1 MSYFGNQG
9 PAQDGGFIGGIAR
22 GNARL
27 HNAKLTRARYSKS
40 LGATVPF
47 TDIELDRDSWRW
59 IPGMSEFPSDEIL
72 YNRTKAFTDNYDST
86 NQLRN
91 AIEDGRQ
98 TPNEDTDAILAQYE
112 KDRQLIAEWAE
123 SGPYMKETTAFLYG
137 TAPLLVGIGL
147 YATYRYF
154 NNRPIRKVKGS
165 KSALSAVFV

>member
-22 GNARL
+22 GKARLDNARV
-27 HNAKLTRARYSKS
+27 TRARYSKS
-40 LGATVPF
+40 LGASLPDTQ
-47 TDIELDRDSWRW
+47 IDRDSYRW

-72 YNRTKAFTDNYDST
+72 YQRTKNFSDNYDST

-98 TPNEDTDAILAQYE
+98 IPNEDTDAVLKKYE
-112 KDRQLIAEWAE
+112 QDRKLIAEWAE
-123 SGPYMKETTAFLYG
+123 SGPYIKETKAFLYG
-137 TAPLLVGIGL
+137 TGPILVGIGL

-154 NNRPIRKVKGS
+154 NNRPIPKVKGS
-165 KSALSAVFV
+165 KSALGAVFV

>member
-72 YNRTKAFTDNYDST
+72 YNRTKSFTDNYDST

-112 KDRQLIAEWAE
+112 KDRQLIAQWAE
-123 SGPYMKETTAFLYG
+123 SGPYMKETKAFVYG

-154 NNRPIRKVKGS
+154 HNRPLPKVKGS
-165 KSALSAVFV
+165 KSAFPAVFA

>member
-154 NNRPIRKVKGS
+154 HNRPLPKVKGS
-165 KSALSAVFV
+165 KSAFPAVFA

>member
-40 LGATVPF
+40 LGAT
-47 TDIELDRDSWRW
+47 TNTLRRL
-59 IPGMSEFPSDEIL
+59 IPGQSEFPSDEIL
-72 YNRTKAFTDNYDST
+72 YNRTKSFTDNYDST

-112 KDRQLIAEWAE
+112 KDRQLIAQWAE
-123 SGPYMKETTAFLYG
+123 SGPYMKETKAFVYG

-154 NNRPIRKVKGS
+154 NNRPLPKVKGS
-165 KSALSAVFV
+165 KSALGAVFV

>member
-40 LGATVPF
+40 LGASLPHTQ
-47 TDIELDRDSWRW
+47 IDRDSYRW

-72 YNRTKAFTDNYDST
+72 YNRTKSFTDNYDST

-154 NNRPIRKVKGS
+154 HNRPLPKVKGS
-165 KSALSAVFV
+165 KSAFPAVFA

>member
-72 YNRTKAFTDNYDST
+72 YNRTKSFTDNYDST

-154 NNRPIRKVKGS
+154 HNRPLPKVKGS
-165 KSALSAVFV
+165 KSAFPAVFA